1 MGGAKGRGAFVTA
14 VCRFRHE
21 TQDVS
26 SRQWSTCGGS
36 RLRQV
41 IARYSRPA
49 MASIWSDEGK
59 LAAWLEVELAATEA
73 WAELGV
79 VPVDAARAIREGASV
94 PAPERVAE
102 LEATLH
108 HDTAAFVDA
117 VAEQLGDEGRWF
129 HYGLTSSDV
138 VDTALSLQIHA
149 AGRLILDDLD
159 RAFAAV
165 VVRADEHRAT
175 LQMGR
180 THGVHAEPTTFGLK
194 LAGWAFE
201 LDRGRRRIARALEE
215 IRVGKLSG
223 AVGTYA
229 ATDPELERV
238 ACERLGLE
246 PAPTSTQ
253 VIQRDRHAELLAA
266 LAVVASS
273 LDTFALEIRHL
284 ARTEVAEVQ
293 EPFGRG
299 QKGSSA
305 MPHKRNPVVAERICG
320 LARVVRGAAMVG
332 LENVALWHERDIS
345 HSSAERVVI
354 PDAFLALDYMLDRFT
369 WLVDGLVV
377 RTERMRRNLEAS
389 HSLFF
394 SQRVL
399 LALVESGLARDE
411 AYRLVQRNAMR
422 AWDEELDFRELVRA
436 DDDIAGRIDLDAVF
450 DLGAY
455 TRHVD
460 TVFARLH
467 ALADTKEPVHA

>member
-1 MGGAKGRGAFVTA
+1 M
-14 VCRFRHE
+14 
-21 TQDVS
+21 
-26 SRQWSTCGGS
+26 
-36 RLRQV
+36 
-41 IARYSRPA
+41 AR
-49 MASIWSDEGK
+49 IWSDEGK
-59 LAAWLEVELAATEA
+59 LAAWLEVEQAATAA

-79 VPVDAARAIREGASV
+79 VPGDAAARIAQATPPS
-94 PAPERVAE
+94 AERVAE

-117 VAEQLGDEGRWF
+117 VAEQLGEEGRWF

-138 VDTALSLQIHA
+138 VDTALSLQLRE
-149 AGRLILDDLD
+149 AGTLILAGID

-165 VVRADEHRAT
+165 TARAEEHRET
-175 LQMGR
+175 LQIGR

-201 LDRGRRRIARALEE
+201 LARGRERVARALEG
-215 IRVGKLSG
+215 GKLSG

-229 ATDPELERV
+229 ATDPELERL

-253 VIQRDRHAELLAA
+253 ILQRDRHAELLSA

-273 LDTFALEIRHL
+273 LDSFALEVRHL
-284 ARTEVAEVQ
+284 ARTEVGEVQ

-320 LARVVRGAAMVG
+320 LARVVRACSLVG

-345 HSSAERVVI
+345 HSSAERVAI
-354 PDAFLALDYMLDRFT
+354 PDAFLALDYMFDRFA

-377 RTERMRRNLEAS
+377 RPERMRRNLEAS
-389 HSLFF
+389 HFLFF

-399 LALVESGLARDE
+399 SALVESGLSRDD
-411 AYRLVQRNAMR
+411 AYRLVQRAAMR
-422 AWDEELDFRELVRA
+422 SWEEELDFRELCRA
-436 DDDIAGRIDLDAVF
+436 DGEIASRVDLDSAF
-450 DLGAY
+450 DLAAY

-460 TVFARLH
+460 TVFARLE
-467 ALADTKEPVHA
+467 ALKGEPAHV